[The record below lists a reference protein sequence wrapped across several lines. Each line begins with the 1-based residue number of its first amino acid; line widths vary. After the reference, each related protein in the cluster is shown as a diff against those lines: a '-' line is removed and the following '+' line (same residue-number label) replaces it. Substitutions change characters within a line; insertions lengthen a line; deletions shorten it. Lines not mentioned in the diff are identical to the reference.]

1 MFYRN
6 VSDALKIIVNDI
18 DPKIN
23 FKSWD
28 SEIHN
33 IGDDEE
39 YPMFI
44 LAPMVNVM
52 STAVDELTDAYSIS
66 WLVIESLNE
75 EANQDEVMIEL
86 NNMSE
91 LSKQIFLIFENTYG
105 YNTKAINGERMDF
118 NVIDPYTAQTVTM
131 EKGDNRTGIAVQ
143 FTIQNKDN
151 NELCSALDCAGDGIA
166 DCDPVTVVDSDGTTV
181 NIVES
186 GGVFACTVCVDATY
200 ENSDQT
206 FTQDIAS
213 GATFVAPDVSHI
225 DSDGTPT
232 PTPANSVF
240 TCTPGAVP
248 SGIAYLKAA
257 ATGQDVSYALYDD
270 GWQRSNGIY
279 TNTPPTNPIHL
290 AELDDQDVNHFF
302 TLKNNNSFSNLDRF
316 TDSEGGQIYGA
327 GNGSIV
333 DYMVDNHTGYG
344 WAIKDQTSAVWAT
357 ALTNAF
363 NSTFGGFSDWF
374 MPNENIYDTIR
385 LRDLNTISSGGQ
397 QLNYSPIN
405 NAAIRLLTSTTATTS
420 TTSAMRT
427 DRDLTSFI
435 AASGSGVYLIYRNH
449 F

>member
-166 DCDPVTVVDSDGTTV
+166 DCDPVTVVDSDQTTI

-186 GGVFACTVCVDATY
+186 GGVFACTPCADATY
-200 ENSDQT
+200 ENSDQS
-206 FTQDIAS
+206 FQESISS
-213 GATFVAPDVSHI
+213 GDTFVAPDVSHI
-225 DSDGTPT
+225 DTDGTPT

-240 TCTPGAVP
+240 TCTPGVIPAE
-248 SGIAYLKAA
+248 IAYLKAPP
-257 ATGQDVSYALYDD
+257 TGQDVSYSLYDD
-270 GWQRSNGIY
+270 EWQRANGIY
-279 TNTPPTNPIHL
+279 TNTPPANPL
-290 AELDDQDVNHFF
+290 YLSELDDQAANPFQ
-302 TLKNNNSFSNLDRF
+302 TLKNNNSFSTLDRF
-316 TDSEGGQIYGA
+316 TDTVGGQVYGV
-327 GNGSIV
+327 GNSSIT
-333 DYMVDNHTGYG
+333 DYVIDHHTGYAWIRVTQG
-344 WAIKDQTSAVWAT
+344 AVNWAT
-357 ALTNAF
+357 ALSNAF
-363 NSTFGGFSDWF
+363 ASTLGGFSDWF
-374 MPNENIYDTIR
+374 IPNENIHATIR
-385 LRDLNTISSGGQ
+385 CRDLSLLSTPSS
-397 QLNYSPIN
+397 LLSYSPFN
-405 NAAIRLLTSTTATTS
+405 FATLRSWTSTTSTRV
-420 TTSAMRT
+420 TTSAMRIDQEKMDDEPKT
-427 DRDLTSFI
+427 TVQHTLF
-435 AASGSGVYLIYRNH
+435 YRNH

>member
-52 STAVDELTDAYSIS
+52 STAEDELTDAYSIS
-66 WLVIESLNE
+66 WLVIESLNT
-75 EANQDEVMIEL
+75 EANQEEVMIEL

-118 NVIDPYTAQTVTM
+118 TVIDPYTAQSVTM
-131 EKGDNRTGIAVQ
+131 EKGDNRTGIAAQ

-166 DCDPVTVVDSDGTTV
+166 DCDPVTVVDSDGVTV
-181 NIVES
+181 NIVKS

-200 ENSDQT
+200 ENSDQS

-232 PTPANSVF
+232 PTPANEVF
-240 TCTPGAVP
+240 TCTPAGAAP
-248 SGIAYLKAA
+248 SGIFYKRALL
-257 ATGQDVSYALYDD
+257 TGQNISYSLYDD
-270 GWQRSNGIY
+270 KWQLDNGIY
-279 TNTPPTNPIHL
+279 DYTRPLNPLSI
-290 AELDDQDVNHFF
+290 AELSDFF
-302 TLKNNNSFSNLDRF
+302 TLKDDNSFGNKDRF
-316 TDSEGGQIYGA
+316 TDDVGGQIYGA
-327 GNGSIV
+327 GNGSTSSYIV
-333 DYMVDNHTGYG
+333 DNLTGYG
-344 WAIKDQTSAVWAT
+344 WTKLAQGSGNWAT
-357 ALTNAF
+357 VLSNAF
-363 NSTFGGFSDWF
+363 ASTFGGFSDWF
-374 MPNENIYDTIR
+374 MPNENILNTLK
-385 LRDLNTISSGGQ
+385 LRDLSIVVSGGEL
-397 QLNYSPIN
+397 LNYSPFDN
-405 NAAIRLLTSTTATTS
+405 SEIRRWTSTVSAFV
-420 TTSAMRT
+420 TTSAIRW
-427 DRDLTSFI
+427 DRENTS
-435 AASGSGVYLIYRNH
+435 ALGQTGTSGSTFYRNH
-449 F
+449 FS

>member
-52 STAVDELTDAYSIS
+52 NTAEDELTDAYSIS

-75 EANQDEVMIEL
+75 EANQDEVMVEL

-105 YNTKAINGERMDF
+105 YNTKGINGERMDF
-118 NVIDPYTAQTVTM
+118 NVIDPYTAQAVTM
-131 EKGDNRTGIAVQ
+131 EKGDNRTGIGAQ

-151 NELCSALDCAGDGIA
+151 NELCSALDCGGDAVA

-181 NIVES
+181 VVVES
-186 GGVFACTVCVDATY
+186 GGVFACAVAVDATY

-213 GATFVAPDVSHI
+213 GATFVASDVSHI

-240 TCTPGAVP
+240 TCTPTVAQ
-248 SGIAYLKAA
+248 SGIAYQRPTL
-257 ATGQDVSYALYDD
+257 TGQDISFTLHDDNSQVST
-270 GWQRSNGIY
+270 GIKTY
-279 TNTPPTNPIHL
+279 TPPSNPTHI
-290 AELDDQDVNHFF
+290 AQLDDQAATPF
-302 TLKNNNSFSNLDRF
+302 TILKNNNIHSDLNRY
-316 TDSEGGQIYGA
+316 TDELGLQTYA
-327 GNGSIV
+327 NDLVV
-333 DYMVDNHTGYG
+333 DHYTGLM
-344 WAIKDQTSAVWAT
+344 WHRLVLTAVNFDT
-357 ALTNAF
+357 ACLNAF
-363 NSTFGGFSDWF
+363 NSTVGGFTDWF
-374 MPNENIYDTIR
+374 LPDINTIR
-385 LRDLNTISSGGQ
+385 TIMNADAGQLSASNRSLGYTPFNITTTSFWSS
-397 QLNYSPIN
+397 
-405 NAAIRLLTSTTATTS
+405 TSRTTS
-420 TTSAMRT
+420 TVQGLRVQDHLITNFTKTNSEN
-427 DRDLTSFI
+427 
-435 AASGSGVYLIYRNH
+435 VLIYRNH
-449 F
+449 L

>member
-118 NVIDPYTAQTVTM
+118 NIIDPYTAQAVTM
-131 EKGDNRTGIAVQ
+131 EKGDNRTGIAAQ
-143 FTIQNKDN
+143 FTIENKDN

-166 DCDPVTVVDSDGTTV
+166 DCDPVTVIDSDGVTV
-181 NIVES
+181 NVVES
-186 GGVFACTVCVDATY
+186 GGVFACTLSIVTEGRLYKRPQKPQGNTSFAAGDAKSNLDTGVYNFNTPANPEIIVDTK
-200 ENSDQT
+200 
-206 FTQDIAS
+206 
-213 GATFVAPDVSHI
+213 DVSFGT
-225 DSDGTPT
+225 DYFLKLNSLNVFGNDQRLTLEDGTPIT
-232 PTPANSVF
+232 R
-240 TCTPGAVP
+240 
-248 SGIAYLKAA
+248 AA
-257 ATGQDVSYALYDD
+257 SITVKDTYMID
-270 GWQRSNGIY
+270 
-279 TNTPPTNPIHL
+279 HL
-290 AELDDQDVNHFF
+290 
-302 TLKNNNSFSNLDRF
+302 
-316 TDSEGGQIYGA
+316 
-327 GNGSIV
+327 
-333 DYMVDNHTGYG
+333 TGYG
-344 WAIKDQTSAVWAT
+344 WINTDIRNLNWTD
-357 ALTNAF
+357 ALTAAGAASYFDADANQTYTDF
-363 NSTFGGFSDWF
+363 FLPSRQDLES
-374 MPNENIYDTIR
+374 IY
-385 LRDLNTISSGGQ
+385 NSGGV
-397 QLNYSPIN
+397 NPITVDGM
-405 NAAIRLLTSTTATTS
+405 AYAFMLVSSFLIHSSTTVTS
-420 TTSAMRT
+420 TTSANYRL
-427 DRDLTSFI
+427 R
-435 AASGSGVYLIYRNH
+435 GSGPLDFNTKTTTTSTTTCFCRLHY
-449 F
+449 